1 MRQGRH
7 GRHVAEEA
15 GMEQQR
21 AEAPGGERVAGR
33 AHHWLRRTLTRSRFR
48 PGGKLKLRRLA
59 EELGV
64 SLTPVR
70 KAIARLGSERALEQ
84 LDHRSARVPPF
95 CVARP
100 RAAPAQGAAPPG
112 LTPRRHA
119 RARREGAMPRA
130 RFRGRAAIGK
140 RGRMIIAL
148 GSDHAGLPL
157 KRALKTALEA
167 QGHAVLDAGTHGAD
181 SVDYPDFAHAVAAR
195 VAEGAARFGV
205 LVCGSGIGM
214 AMAANRHP
222 AIRAAVLHHAT
233 EARLTRA
240 HNDANI
246 ACFGARTTGVEVA
259 LDALAAFLS
268 TAYEG
273 GRHDRRLA
281 KLTPGG

>member
-1 MRQGRH
+1 
-7 GRHVAEEA
+7 
-15 GMEQQR
+15 
-21 AEAPGGERVAGR
+21 
-33 AHHWLRRTLTRSRFR
+33 
-48 PGGKLKLRRLA
+48 
-59 EELGV
+59 
-64 SLTPVR
+64 
-70 KAIARLGSERALEQ
+70 
-84 LDHRSARVPPF
+84 
-95 CVARP
+95 
-100 RAAPAQGAAPPG
+100 
-112 LTPRRHA
+112 
-119 RARREGAMPRA
+119 MPRPTLY
-130 RFRGRAAIGK
+130 
-140 RGRMIIAL
+140 IA
-148 GSDHAGLPL
+148 SDHAGFRLKSRLIEARPDLPWRDL
-157 KRALKTALEA
+157 
-167 QGHAVLDAGTHGAD
+167 GPSSDAR
-181 SVDYPDFAHAVAAR
+181 VDYPDFAHAVAAR